1 MGAGA
6 YLFLERPL
14 WAVVFLGS
22 FLAFSFVTSSA
33 HTREREH
40 DVDQGQDRDNGSRRT
55 IYLLSFLGI
64 GLAFA
69 GPFLAPFAR
78 IASPHEA
85 VFIIAMVLLW
95 AGILLYRWA
104 TLTLGAFFRT
114 QVTLL
119 DGQRLVTRGP
129 YRFLRHP
136 AYTGGIL
143 VYAGIGLAIGN
154 WLSAVAMPLSLIFA
168 YNRRIRVE
176 EAALRERFGAEFE
189 ANRAR
194 TWAIIPFIW

>member
-1 MGAGA
+1 MGGSF

-14 WAVVFLGS
+14 WTAIFVGS
-22 FLAFSFVTSSA
+22 FLAFSFVTSSV
-33 HTREREH
+33 HKRERGS
-40 DVDQGQDRDNGSRRT
+40 DQGQDRDGGSRRM

-64 GLAFA
+64 GLALG
-69 GPFLAPFAR
+69 GPFLLPSAR
-78 IASPHEA
+78 IALPHAA
-85 VFIIAMVLLW
+85 VFAVAIALLW

-104 TLTLGAFFRT
+104 ALTLGAFFRT

-119 DGQRLVTRGP
+119 DGQRLITRGP
-129 YRFLRHP
+129 YRLLRHP

-143 VYAGIGLAIGN
+143 VYAGIGLATGN
-154 WLSAVAMPLSLIFA
+154 WLSAIAMPLSLIIA
-168 YNRRIRVE
+168 YGRRIRIE
-176 EAALRERFGAEFE
+176 EPVLRERFGAEFE

>member
-1 MGAGA
+1 MGAGG

-14 WAVVFLGS
+14 WAVVFVGS
-22 FLAFSFVTSSA
+22 FLAFSFATSSV
-33 HTREREH
+33 HKREH
-40 DVDQGQDRDNGSRRT
+40 GADQGQNRDDGSRRM

-69 GPFLAPFAR
+69 GPFLVPFAR
-78 IASPHEA
+78 IALPHKA
-85 VFIIAMVLLW
+85 VFVVAMALLW

-104 TLTLGAFFRT
+104 ALTLGAFFRT

-129 YRFLRHP
+129 YRLLRHP

-143 VYAGIGLAIGN
+143 VYVGIGLAIGN
-154 WLSAVAMPLSLIFA
+154 WLSAIAMPLSLIVA
-168 YNRRIRVE
+168 YSRRIYVE
-176 EAALRERFGAEFE
+176 EVALRERFGAEFD

-194 TWAIIPFIW
+194 TWAIIPFVW